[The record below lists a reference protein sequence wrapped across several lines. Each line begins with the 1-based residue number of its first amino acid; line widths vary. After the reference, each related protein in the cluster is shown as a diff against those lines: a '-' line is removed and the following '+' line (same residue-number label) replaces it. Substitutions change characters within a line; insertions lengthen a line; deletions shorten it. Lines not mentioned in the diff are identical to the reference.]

1 MSNLSDESLVLLE
14 KIKILG
20 NEIDKIKNNKFYI
33 SIDTKHP
40 FYSIIKETLNGKDFI
55 IEAIKPTEY
64 LNNSYKPLTKH

>member
-1 MSNLSDESLVLLE
+1 MKL
-14 KIKILG
+14 IKL
-20 NEIDKIKNNKFYI
+20 KNNKFYI